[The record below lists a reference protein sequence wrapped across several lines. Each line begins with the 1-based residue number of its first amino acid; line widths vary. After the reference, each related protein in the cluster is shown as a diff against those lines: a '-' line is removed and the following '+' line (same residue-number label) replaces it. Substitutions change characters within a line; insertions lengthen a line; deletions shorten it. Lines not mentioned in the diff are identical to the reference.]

1 MYDKPP
7 DIPIG
12 LHRKTEMRMIQ
23 LGPLL
28 LMVAFSFSAVLHAQD
43 YPVKTIRMVIP
54 EPPGGGHDR
63 VSRMVAEKLREK
75 WGQPVIVETR
85 TGAGGNIAA
94 ELVANAAPDGYTLLF
109 TPPGP
114 LVVNKALY
122 ATLNFDPDV
131 FVPVSRLT
139 SAPSA
144 LLVHPRFTGDLR
156 QFIAYAKANPNKLNY
171 ASSGSGTTQHLGAE
185 LLKSMAE
192 IKIEHVPF
200 KGQAPALLALMSG
213 QVDMMLA
220 NLGTTLP
227 QIRAGKMRALAVGSE
242 KRSATLPDV
251 PALSEVLPGMS
262 ATTWTGMVAPAGTPV
277 AIVNKLSAAIG
288 DIMKQPDVIKQLAES
303 LTDAIGGSPADLAL
317 VMKQERERWG
327 AVIRATGAKAD

>member
-1 MYDKPP
+1 
-7 DIPIG
+7 
-12 LHRKTEMRMIQ
+12 MRTNP
-23 LGPLL
+23 LGRWLL
-28 LMVAFSFSAVLHAQD
+28 LAAFSFSAQAHAQD
-43 YPVKTIRMVIP
+43 YPTKPTRIVIP

-63 VSRMVAEKLREK
+63 VSRLVADKLKDK
-75 WGQPVIVETR
+75 WGQPVIVDTR

-109 TPPGP
+109 SPPGP

-122 ATLNFDPDV
+122 RSLSFDPDT

-144 LLVHPRFTGDLR
+144 LLVPPRFTGDLKD
-156 QFIAYAKANPNKLNY
+156 FIAFAKANPGKLNY

-185 LLKSMAE
+185 LLNSMAG
-192 IKIEHVPF
+192 IRIEHVPF

-242 KRSATLPDV
+242 KRSPVLPDV

-262 ATTWTGMVAPAGTPV
+262 ATTWAGMVAPAGTPA
-277 AIVNKLSAAIG
+277 AIVNRLSAAIG
-288 DIMKQPDVIKQLAES
+288 EIMKQPDIVKTLSES
-303 LTDAIGGSPADLAL
+303 LTEAIGGSPAELAQ
-317 VMKQERERWG
+317 VMKVERERWG
-327 AVIRATGAKAD
+327 AVIRATGARAD

>member
-1 MYDKPP
+1 
-7 DIPIG
+7 
-12 LHRKTEMRMIQ
+12 MRLPHFGSM
-23 LGPLL
+23 LFA
-28 LMVAFSFSAVLHAQD
+28 LMFSCSAMLQAQE
-43 YPVKTIRMVIP
+43 YPSKAIRIVIP

-63 VSRMVAEKLREK
+63 VSRMVADKLRDK
-75 WGQPVIVETR
+75 WGQAVIVETR

-94 ELVANAAPDGYTLLF
+94 ELVANAAPDGYTVLF

-122 ATLNFDPDV
+122 ASLSFDPDN

-156 QFIAYAKANPNKLNY
+156 QFIAFAKANPDKLNY
-171 ASSGSGTTQHLGAE
+171 ASSGNGTTQHLGAE
-185 LLKSMAE
+185 LLKSMADL
-192 IKIEHVPF
+192 KITHVPF
-200 KGQAPALLALMSG
+200 KGQAPALLALVSG

-242 KRSATLPDV
+242 KRSPVLPDV
-251 PALSEVLPGMS
+251 PALSEILPGMS
-262 ATTWTGMVAPAGTPV
+262 ATTWSGMVAPAKTPE
-277 AIVNKLSAAIG
+277 AIINKLSAAIG
-288 DIMKQPDVIKQLAES
+288 EIMKQPDIVKQLAES
-303 LTDAIGGSPADLAL
+303 HTEAIGGSPAELAQ
-317 VMKQERERWG
+317 VMKQERERWAG
-327 AVIRATGAKAD
+327 VIRSTGAKAD

>member
-1 MYDKPP
+1 
-7 DIPIG
+7 
-12 LHRKTEMRMIQ
+12 MIQ
-23 LGPLL
+23 LGRMLL
-28 LMVAFSFSAVLHAQD
+28 LAAFGFTAALHAQD
-43 YPVKTIRMVIP
+43 YPTKTIRIVIP

-94 ELVANAAPDGYTLLF
+94 EVVATSAPDGYTVLF

-122 ATLNFDPDV
+122 GTLSFDPDL

-156 QFIAYAKANPNKLNY
+156 QFVAFAKANPGKLNY
-171 ASSGSGTTQHLGAE
+171 SSAGPGTTQHLGAE
-185 LLKSMAE
+185 LFNTMAG

-200 KGQAPALLALMSG
+200 KGQAPALLALVSG

-227 QIRAGKMRALAVGSE
+227 QIRAGKMRALGVGSE
-242 KRSATLPDV
+242 KRSPLMPDV
-251 PALSEVLPGMS
+251 PALTEIYPGLI
-262 ATTWTGMVAPAGTPV
+262 ATTWSGMVAPPGTPV
-277 AIVNKLSAAIG
+277 AIANKLSAAIG
-288 DIMKQPDVIKQLAES
+288 EIMKQPDVVKLLAE
-303 LTDAIGGSPADLAL
+303 TNVEAIGGTPAELAQ

-327 AVIRATGAKAD
+327 AVIRATGAKAE

>member
-1 MYDKPP
+1 
-7 DIPIG
+7 
-12 LHRKTEMRMIQ
+12 MRMIH
-23 LGPLL
+23 LGRMLL
-28 LMVAFSFSAVLHAQD
+28 LAAFSFTAVLHAQD
-43 YPVKTIRMVIP
+43 YPTKTIRIVIP

-94 ELVANAAPDGYTLLF
+94 EVVATAAPDGYTVLF
-109 TPPGP
+109 SPPGP

-122 ATLNFDPDV
+122 GSLNFDPDL
-131 FVPVSRLT
+131 FVPISRLT

-144 LLVHPRFTGDLR
+144 LLVPPRITGDLR
-156 QFIAYAKANPNKLNY
+156 QFIAYAKVNPGKLNY
-171 ASSGSGTTQHLGAE
+171 ASAGSGTTQHLGAE
-185 LLKSMAE
+185 LLNTMAG

-227 QIRAGKMRALAVGSE
+227 QIRAGKIHVLAVGSE
-242 KRSATLPDV
+242 KRNPVLPDV
-251 PALSEVLPGMS
+251 PALTEVLPGMS
-262 ATTWTGMVAPAGTPV
+262 ATTWTGMVGPAGTPTAIANRLSV
-277 AIVNKLSAAIG
+277 AIGEV
-288 DIMKQPDVIKQLAES
+288 MKQPDIVKSLAES
-303 LTDAIGGSPADLAL
+303 LTEGIGGTPADLAA